1 MQLPARRHLVR
12 ALALAALL
20 AGVAGLRVAAVHQT
34 AFNWDE
40 LVLFDRVVRSAE
52 DGRLRTGGHG
62 GLSELALWR
71 LVVGCSDEVAT
82 GRAARGVWL
91 VLTLLYLAGIG
102 TLLAQL
108 LRGRTGR
115 LHDAALGVA
124 LLGLLPVFLEWSIQ
138 VRTDHVALA
147 AGVWGGVLLVASQRR
162 RLLALAAGVC
172 FGIGWC
178 SSQKLAYV
186 AALMALLELG
196 RMALAREWRPRRDAL
211 RVALVMG
218 GLWGTA
224 LLWQAWLGAHFSGLP
239 GHAGTPGL
247 SSHQVGRYLDIFDFY
262 RNTIGYSQYAELLPT
277 LVPHLAL
284 LVAMLAASAFGCR
297 ERAVDGRLLLGWA
310 VLALGLVVG
319 AFHAAA
325 FAYFW
330 MTLGLFVAVGLATAL
345 GPIRE
350 RLSAWRPGWVL
361 PAGLLL
367 WGALAIPAAIQQAS
381 MLRDSQGV
389 QRQSLEFVRRNFAP
403 DAAGFH
409 PESGLFCGEPQRL
422 GVWLSQG
429 IYQTFGMERD
439 EAAERRLMEAFR
451 SEPVHYL
458 VESFRL
464 RQFPPDVRR
473 FWATNYQPYRASVFV
488 AGRRLAG
495 ARGDTS
501 DFEVVVPGRYRWLP
515 FSGREAVRIDD
526 RVVDPGGTV
535 ELGPAPHTARFVE
548 DVPGGV
554 LVLALNDPPAD
565 APRAFYKSY

>member
-1 MQLPARRHLVR
+1 MQPQARRHLVR
-12 ALALAALL
+12 ALVLAALL
-20 AGVAGLRVAAVHQT
+20 AVAGLRVAAIHQT

-52 DGRLRTGGHG
+52 DGRLRAGGHG
-62 GLSELALWR
+62 GLTELALWR
-71 LVVGCSDEVAT
+71 FVVGCSDELAT

-91 VLTLLYLAGIG
+91 VLTILYLAGIG
-102 TLLAQL
+102 VLLTQL
-108 LRGRTGR
+108 LRGRAGR
-115 LHDAALGVA
+115 IHDAAFGVA
-124 LLGLLPVFLEWSIQ
+124 LLGLLPAFLEWSIQ
-138 VRTDHVALA
+138 VRTDHIALT
-147 AGVWGGVLLVASQRR
+147 AGVWGGVLLLASRR
-162 RLLALAAGVC
+162 HRVLALAAGVC
-172 FGIGWC
+172 LGIGWC

-186 AALMALLELG
+186 AALMALLEVG
-196 RMALAREWRPRRDAL
+196 RLVLAREWRPRRDAL
-211 RVALVMG
+211 RAALVAG

-224 LLWQAWLGAHFSGLP
+224 LLWHAWLGAHFSALP
-239 GHAGTPGL
+239 DRAGAPGL
-247 SSHQVGRYLDIFDFY
+247 SPRQVGSYLDIFDFY
-262 RNTIGYSQYAELLPT
+262 RNTIGYSQYVDLLPT
-277 LVPHLAL
+277 LVAHLAL
-284 LVAMLAASAFGCR
+284 LIALVAASIVAVR

-310 VLALGLVVG
+310 VLALGLAVG
-319 AFHAAA
+319 VFHAAA

-350 RLSAWRPGWVL
+350 RLLSRRPGWVL
-361 PAGLLL
+361 PATLLL
-367 WGALAIPAAIQQAS
+367 WSALVVPAAIQQAS

-409 PESGLFCGEPQRL
+409 PESGLFCGGTQKL

-429 IYQTFGMERD
+429 IYQTFGAERD

-473 FWATNYQPYRASVFV
+473 FWASNYQPYRASVFV

-495 ARGDTS
+495 ARGERS
-501 DFEVVVPGRYRWLP
+501 DFEVVVPGLYRWLP
-515 FSGREAVRIDD
+515 FDGPQAVRIDD
-526 RVVDPGGTV
+526 QLVEPGETV
-535 ELGPAPHTARFVE
+535 ELGTVPHTARFVE

-554 LVLALNDPPAD
+554 LVLALNEPPAD
-565 APRAFYKSY
+565 APRAFYKTY

>member
-1 MQLPARRHLVR
+1 MQPPARRRLVR
-12 ALALAALL
+12 ALVLAALL
-20 AGVAGLRVAAVHQT
+20 TGVGLRVASIHQT

-52 DGRLRTGGHG
+52 DGRLRAGGHG
-62 GLSELALWR
+62 GLTEMVLWR
-71 LVVGCSDEVAT
+71 LVVGCRDEIAT
-82 GRAARGVWL
+82 GRAARGLWL
-91 VLTLLYLAGIG
+91 GLTALYLAGIG

-108 LRGRTGR
+108 LRGRPGR

-138 VRTDHVALA
+138 VRTDHIALA
-147 AGVWGGVLLVASQRR
+147 AGVWGGVLLVASRR
-162 RLLALAAGVC
+162 RHVLALAAGVC

-186 AALMALLELG
+186 AVLMALLELG
-196 RMALAREWRPRRDAL
+196 RMTLAREWRPRRDAL
-211 RVALVMG
+211 RAGLVWG

-224 LLWQAWLGAHFSGLP
+224 LLWHAWLGAHFAALP

-247 SSHQVGRYLDIFDFY
+247 APQQVGRYLDIFDFY
-262 RNTIGYSQYAELLPT
+262 RNTIGYSQYADLLPT
-277 LVPHLAL
+277 LVPHLSL
-284 LVAMLAASAFGCR
+284 LVALLAASAVGWK
-297 ERAVDGRLLLGWA
+297 ERALDGRLLLAWA
-310 VLALGLVVG
+310 VIALGLAVG
-319 AFHAAA
+319 IFHAAA

-330 MTLGLFVAVGLATAL
+330 MTLGLFAAVGLATAL

-361 PAGLLL
+361 PAGLVL

-389 QRQSLEFVRRNFAP
+389 QQQSLEFVRRNFAP
-403 DAAGFH
+403 EAAGFH
-409 PESGLFCGEPQRL
+409 PESGLFCGEPQKL

-429 IYQTFGMERD
+429 IYQTFGMQRN
-439 EAAERRLMEAFR
+439 EAAERRLLAAFR
-451 SEPVHYL
+451 REPVHYL

-464 RQFPPDVRR
+464 RQFPPEVRR
-473 FWATNYQPYRASVFV
+473 FWASNYQPYRASVFV
-488 AGRRLAG
+488 AGRRLSG
-495 ARGDTS
+495 ARGDAR

-515 FSGREAVRIDD
+515 FRGQQAVRIDD
-526 RVVDPGGTV
+526 HVVEPGGTL
-535 ELGPAPHTARFVE
+535 ELGPATHTARFVE

-565 APRAFYKSY
+565 APRAFYKTY